1 MTVHIPLGPSPHDL
15 PAGCDVTASVG
26 HNAMGGECPVKP
38 DDLAERGTAGDVGV
52 GVSWMT
58 GIRGSE
64 IKESERR

>member
-1 MTVHIPLGPSPHDL
+1 MTVHIPLGPIYL
-15 PAGCDVTASVG
+15 LGATLTASVG
-26 HNAMGGECPVKP
+26 HNAMAGECPVKP